1 MIVWEWKGVSM
12 KYWILMIA
20 TVLLISGCAEQI
32 IAIPRT
38 IVGTIGTV
46 TSSVWSLLTGW
57 LP

>member
-1 MIVWEWKGVSM
+1 M

-20 TVLLISGCAEQI
+20 AVLLISGCAEQI

-57 LP
+57 LA